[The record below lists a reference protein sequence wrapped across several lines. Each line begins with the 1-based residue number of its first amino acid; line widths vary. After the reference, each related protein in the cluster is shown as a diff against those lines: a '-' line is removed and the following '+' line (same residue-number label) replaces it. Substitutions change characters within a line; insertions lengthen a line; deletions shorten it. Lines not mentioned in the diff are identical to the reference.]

1 MKGTLQDVRDGGLK
15 MKGFLIVLSG
25 PSGAGKNSVM
35 NAVFPTVPNLKYS
48 ISVTTRPPRAG
59 EVDGVNYFFRTEE
72 EFDQMLKDDLLLE
85 SATFV
90 GYRYGTPKSFVY
102 DQIEAG
108 NAVIMDIDI
117 QGAAQIREK
126 MPEAVYVFLL
136 PPTPEELSRRL
147 KRRGSESEEAI
158 KRRLAKSYEEIKHI
172 VNYDYYIINDDLGR
186 AAEQLRQIILSEW
199 SRVSRL
205 DLEKL
210 RVIWEGGSSVEFTET
225 S

>member
-1 MKGTLQDVRDGGLK
+1 MKGTLQNARDGGIK
-15 MKGFLIVLSG
+15 MNGFLIVLSG

-35 NAVFPTVPNLKYS
+35 NAVFPTIPNLKYS

-59 EVDGVNYFFRTEE
+59 EVDEVNYFFRSEA

-90 GYRYGTPKSFVY
+90 GYRYGTPKSFVQ
-102 DQIEAG
+102 DQIRAG

-117 QGAAQIREK
+117 QGAKQIWEK
-126 MPEAVYVFLL
+126 MPEAVFVFLL

-147 KRRGSESEEAI
+147 RLRGSDSDEVI

-172 VNYDYYIINDDLGR
+172 VDYDYYIVNDDLGK

-199 SRVSRL
+199 SRVSRI
-205 DLEKL
+205 DMKKL
-210 RVIWEGGSSVEFTET
+210 AKVWEGGFPSESED
-225 S
+225 

>member
-1 MKGTLQDVRDGGLK
+1 

-35 NAVFPTVPNLKYS
+35 NAVFPTIPNLKYS
-48 ISVTTRPPRAG
+48 ISVTTRPPRVG
-59 EVDGVNYFFRTEE
+59 EVDEVNYFFRSEE
-72 EFDQMLKDDLLLE
+72 EFDRMLEEDLLLE

-90 GYRYGTPKSFVY
+90 GYRYGTPKSFVHE
-102 DQIEAG
+102 QIQAG

-126 MPEAVYVFLL
+126 MPEAVFVFLL

-147 KRRGSESEEAI
+147 KLRGSDSDEVI

-172 VNYDYYIINDDLGR
+172 VDYDYYIVNDDLAR
-186 AAEQLRQIILSEW
+186 AAEQLRQIIMSEW
-199 SRVSRL
+199 LRVSRIDMKRL
-205 DLEKL
+205 QGL
-210 RVIWEGGSSVEFTET
+210 WEGGSSVEV
-225 S
+225 

>member
-1 MKGTLQDVRDGGLK
+1 LKGTLQNVRDGGLK

-35 NAVFPTVPNLKYS
+35 NAVFPTIPNLKYS
-48 ISVTTRPPRAG
+48 ISVTTRPPRVG
-59 EVDGVNYFFRTEE
+59 EVDEVNYFFRSEE
-72 EFDQMLKDDLLLE
+72 EFDQMLRDDLLLE

-102 DQIEAG
+102 EQIQAG

-117 QGAAQIREK
+117 QGAAQIRKK
-126 MPEAVYVFLL
+126 MPEAVFVFLL

-147 KRRGSESEEAI
+147 KHRGSDSDEVI
-158 KRRLAKSYEEIKHI
+158 KRRLAKSYDEIKHI
-172 VNYDYYIINDDLGR
+172 VDYDYYIVNDDLGR

-199 SRVSRL
+199 SRVSRI
-205 DLEKL
+205 DMEEL
-210 RVIWEGGSSVEFTET
+210 RRVWEGGFTGET

>member
-1 MKGTLQDVRDGGLK
+1 

-35 NAVFPTVPNLKYS
+35 NAVFPTIPNLKYS
-48 ISVTTRPPRAG
+48 ISVTTRPPRVG
-59 EVDGVNYFFRTEE
+59 EVDEVNYFFRSEE
-72 EFDQMLKDDLLLE
+72 EFDRMLEEDLLLE

-102 DQIEAG
+102 EQIQAG

-126 MPEAVYVFLL
+126 MPEAVFVFLL

-147 KRRGSESEEAI
+147 KLRGSDSDEVI

-172 VNYDYYIINDDLGR
+172 VDYDYYIVNDDLAR
-186 AAEQLRQIILSEW
+186 AAEQLRQIIMSEW
-199 SRVSRL
+199 LRVSRIDMKRL
-205 DLEKL
+205 QGL
-210 RVIWEGGSSVEFTET
+210 WEGGSSVEV
-225 S
+225 

>member
-1 MKGTLQDVRDGGLK
+1 

-35 NAVFPTVPNLKYS
+35 NAVFPTIPNLKYS
-48 ISVTTRPPRAG
+48 ISVTTRPPRVG
-59 EVDGVNYFFRTEE
+59 EVDEVNYFFRSEE
-72 EFDQMLKDDLLLE
+72 EFDRMLEEDLLLE

-90 GYRYGTPKSFVY
+90 GYRYGTPKSFVHE
-102 DQIEAG
+102 QILAG

-126 MPEAVYVFLL
+126 MPEAVFVFLL

-147 KRRGSESEEAI
+147 KLRGSDSDEVI

-172 VNYDYYIINDDLGR
+172 VDYDYYIVNDDLAR
-186 AAEQLRQIILSEW
+186 AAEQLRQIIMSEW
-199 SRVSRL
+199 LRVSRIDMKRL
-205 DLEKL
+205 QGL
-210 RVIWEGGSSVEFTET
+210 WEGGSSVEV
-225 S
+225 